1 MRSDVVQIAELA
13 ASGQNIHRQALSAK
27 AKSATGSSGCGSF
40 ASGSIVV
47 AEPTGCELSKNVVG
61 TREFEAGGIKPS
73 NEGAVLHRNDAVS
86 LSTAIGPCQS
96 DSFGPFRRRYPL
108 SAR

>member
-1 MRSDVVQIAELA
+1 MDCGFPPANAE
-13 ASGQNIHRQALSAK
+13 
-27 AKSATGSSGCGSF
+27 F
-40 ASGSIVV
+40 IVV
-47 AEPTGCELSKNVVG
+47 AELTGCELSKNVVG

-96 DSFGPFRRRYPL
+96 DSFGVDFRRDLTRDFH
-108 SAR
+108 

>member
-40 ASGSIVV
+40 ASGSYVV
-47 AEPTGCELSKNVVG
+47 NLLSFSM
-61 TREFEAGGIKPS
+61 RS
-73 NEGAVLHRNDAVS
+73 
-86 LSTAIGPCQS
+86 
-96 DSFGPFRRRYPL
+96 RRA
-108 SAR
+108 SEKKA